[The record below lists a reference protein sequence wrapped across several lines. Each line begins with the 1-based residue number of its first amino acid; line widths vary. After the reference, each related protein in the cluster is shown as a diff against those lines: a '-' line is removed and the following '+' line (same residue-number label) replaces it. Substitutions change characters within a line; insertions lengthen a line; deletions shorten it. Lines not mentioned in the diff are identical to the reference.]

1 MKKVLGDK
9 VYKSEE
15 ITTGTGV
22 GLRLVKEYLNLNNG
36 RIELISKENEGS
48 TFTVYLPKAEK

>member
-1 MKKVLGDK
+1 VLGDK